1 MTMNSHLKTDWVALL
16 VVLMLAVAGCTPRP
30 PENPAP
36 PPPSGWPTE
45 LADFT
50 IAWTAEPGIELLTD
64 GAAIATRAYVES
76 YYLASITENEKYLYP
91 GFADAVEPDQPGG
104 PPGTSEL
111 HPKLGYSD
119 PAIWIGTARHHVLG
133 ITRSDSDVTL
143 TACAYLFGTAREIPN
158 RDGYAANVGTSYDL
172 NSGIFP
178 MRVGL
183 RAPSD
188 SESKS
193 PAQEGPRRRRTT
205 TSSAAGRSPAS
216 CSTTCPSLRPGRR
229 RTPTWR
235 RASRRPTGRPKAG
248 TSSHVC
254 LTHCRTSRRIMR
266 LRAGRRSPLIDVDTL
281 SRHRERRAG
290 LYVARQEL
298 ALVEAFSA

>member
-16 VVLMLAVAGCTPRP
+16 VVLMLAVEGCTPRP

-36 PPPSGWPTE
+36 PPAGWPTE

-50 IAWTAEPGIELLTD
+50 IAWTAEPGIELVTD

-91 GFADAVEPDQPGG
+91 GFADAVEPDHPGG

-143 TACAYLFGTAREIPN
+143 TACAYLYGTAREIPN

-193 PAQEGPRRRRTT
+193 SAQEGPSKAPYDNVFGGWKI
-205 TSSAAGRSPAS
+205 TSFLFDYLSQPTSWPEKDADLAACIA
-216 CSTTCPSLRPGRR
+216 
-229 RTPTWR
+229 
-235 RASRRPTGRPKAG
+235 KADG
-248 TSSHVC
+248 
-254 LTHCRTSRRIMR
+254 
-266 LRAGRRSPLIDVDTL
+266 PPE
-281 SRHRERRAG
+281 SRHFIPRVPYPLSDFPTHPATPGWPEKPAD
-290 LYVARQEL
+290 
-298 ALVEAFSA
+298 